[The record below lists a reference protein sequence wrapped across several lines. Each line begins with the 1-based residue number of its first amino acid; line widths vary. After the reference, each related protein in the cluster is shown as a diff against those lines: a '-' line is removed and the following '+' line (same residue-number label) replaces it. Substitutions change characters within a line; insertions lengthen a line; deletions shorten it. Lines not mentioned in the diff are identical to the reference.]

1 MQKQKVEVFME
12 QSKPQEHDVVSV
24 ADIVL
29 SGSTA
34 SLGEEIDLLKK
45 EIDELK
51 KLVISHENELKQRK
65 QITNT
70 YVDAVLNKMEILKN
84 IIKKNIGDDDTLF
97 SQHLLIVESIEGQI
111 KSTGKISDS
120 QFKTLNDIYKKQ
132 KRV

>member
-1 MQKQKVEVFME
+1 MVQNSPPDMGG
-12 QSKPQEHDVVSV
+12 VVGISL

-29 SGSTA
+29 TGSTL

-45 EIDELK
+45 EIESLK

-70 YVDAVLNKMEILKN
+70 YVDAVLSKIEILKN
-84 IIKKNIGDDDTLF
+84 IINENIGDDTLF
-97 SQHLLIVESIEGQI
+97 SQHLLIVDSIEDQI
-111 KSTGKISDS
+111 KSSGKISDA
-120 QFKTLNDIYKKQ
+120 QFKILNDIYKKQ